1 MKRMNNAREHLRT
14 TKTNKEKKK
23 KIMKIDFKAHG
34 EGEGAK

>member
-14 TKTNKEKKK
+14 TETNTDRKK
-23 KIMKIDFKAHG
+23 KIMKIGFEAHG

>member
-14 TKTNKEKKK
+14 TETNTDRK
-23 KIMKIDFKAHG
+23 KIMKIGFEAHG